1 VRILGPSCGGKDG
14 RGVEGGGRKARYIE
28 LEARDRVMLLK
39 KIVEG
44 CRGSLKLKLQKRMK
58 KSGGEWTDIEARR

>member
-1 VRILGPSCGGKDG
+1 MGGES
-14 RGVEGGGRKARYIE
+14 REGGGGRPRYIK
-28 LEARDRVMLLK
+28 LEAQDRVMLLK
-39 KIVEG
+39 KSVEG